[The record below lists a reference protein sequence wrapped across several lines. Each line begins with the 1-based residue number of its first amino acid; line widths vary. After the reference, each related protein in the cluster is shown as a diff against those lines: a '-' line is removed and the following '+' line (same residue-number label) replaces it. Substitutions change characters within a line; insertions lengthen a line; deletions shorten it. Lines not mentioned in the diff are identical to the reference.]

1 MKVLVI
7 GGTGPSGPPV
17 VNGLLERGH
26 TVAILHTGTHETDFS
41 GHVEHFHGDP
51 NFKESLDETIG
62 NRSFDLVI
70 AMYGR
75 IRFEAEVMKR
85 RTSRFIAVTGCV
97 YQEGARQPIPETAP
111 LKKEPKFFRQIE
123 LTEQLIMENH
133 KSGEYSATI
142 LRFPSVYGPRQ
153 TIPQDYSIVKRIL
166 DGRKQFIIPDSGLVF
181 SSMGFSENVAHAM
194 LRAIDR
200 PEECSGQIYNVRDD
214 TQLTFRQRVELIAKI
229 MNYELELV
237 NMPFMLARPT
247 WPCVTAVRWFD
258 TEHFHFMEH
267 RLTDISKIK
276 TQLGYRDIVSPE
288 EGIGQTVKWLIENP
302 PNIEEYSSK
311 SGDRF
316 NYAAEDNLIQMYREF
331 YGKAKDIPFDVRY
344 VHSYE
349 HPKTP
354 GQKESW
360 KEAIKNLL

>member
-7 GGTGPSGPPV
+7 GGTGPSGPSI
-17 VNGLLERGH
+17 VNGLLERGNS
-26 TVAILHTGTHETDFS
+26 VAILHTGTHEIEFS
-41 GHVEHFHGDP
+41 APVEHLHGDP
-51 NFKESLDETIG
+51 NFKESLEETIG
-62 NRSFDLVI
+62 NSTFDLVI

-75 IRFEAEVMKR
+75 IRFEAEVMKK
-85 RTSRFIAVTGCV
+85 RTPRFIAVTGCV
-97 YQEGARQPIPETAP
+97 YEEGARQPIPETAP

-123 LTEQLIMENH
+123 LTEQSVMDYH

-166 DGRKQFIIPDSGLVF
+166 DGRKQFILPDSGLVF
-181 SSMGFSENVAHAM
+181 SSMGFAENAAHAV
-194 LRAIDR
+194 LLAVDK

-214 TQLTFRQRVELIAKI
+214 SQLTFRQRVEMISKI
-229 MNYELELV
+229 MHHDWELV
-237 NMPFMLARPT
+237 NLPFKLARPA
-247 WPCVTAVRWFD
+247 WPAVTALRWFD
-258 TEHFHFMEH
+258 TESCRFMEH
-267 RLTDISKIK
+267 RFTDISKIK
-276 TQLGYRDIVSPE
+276 AQLGYRDMVSPE
-288 EGIGQTVKWLIENP
+288 EGIEKMVKWLVENP
-302 PNIEEYSSK
+302 PDTEEYSSK

-316 NYAAEDNLIQMYREF
+316 SYAAEDNLIKIYREF
-331 YGKAKDIPFDVRY
+331 HEKAEAIPFDVRY

-360 KEAIKNLL
+360 KEAIKKV